1 MIAVDVFRNIVAG
14 VSEDIGIEVN
24 YQFGD
29 WQYMAKTL
37 QAMSKSHLT
46 SGKKY
51 PIIGLFSP
59 FTEYRSDATH
69 NLLRLSF
76 LIATATK
83 KEYTNEERLQ
93 YSFKDILHPVYDS
106 FMRNIKKDR
115 YLSIDYSGV
124 VKHDYVDNYRYG
136 SSGVYGEGSNKFD
149 DMIDGIDITNLEVKI
164 IKNNCR

>member
-1 MIAVDVFRNIVAG
+1 MIAVDVFRDISMG
-14 VSEDIGIEVN
+14 VSKELSIDIN

-29 WQYMAKTL
+29 WPYMAKVL

-51 PIIGLFSP
+51 PLIGLFSP
-59 FTEYRSDATH
+59 FTEDRSDATH
-69 NLLRLSF
+69 NSLRLSF

-106 FMRNIKKDR
+106 FIRNIKKNR
-115 YLSIDYSGV
+115 YLSLDYSGV

-136 SSGVYGEGSNKFD
+136 NSGIYGEGSNKFD

-164 IKNNCR
+164 IKNSCR